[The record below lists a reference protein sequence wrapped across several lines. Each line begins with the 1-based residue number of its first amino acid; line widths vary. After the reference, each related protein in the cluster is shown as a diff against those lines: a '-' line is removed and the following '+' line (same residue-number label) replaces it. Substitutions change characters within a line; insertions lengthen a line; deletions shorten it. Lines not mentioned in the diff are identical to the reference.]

1 VETITVVVIV
11 GVIVLD
17 WFRVTFKDDEST
29 VEFILE
35 YSQDDEDKTGV
46 GAILLLDSE
55 IIEDDTNGSVGE
67 VVKV

>member
-1 VETITVVVIV
+1 M
-11 GVIVLD
+11 IVLD

-46 GAILLLDSE
+46 GVILLLDSE
-55 IIEDDTNGSVGE
+55 IIEDDNGGVGDA
-67 VVKV
+67 VKV